1 MRIARQILWGL
12 SIALF
17 SSGIILGSLSL
28 SLAEGDMAALL
39 PTMPLPL
46 SPSPTFPPF
55 TPPVGTTSI
64 PIPPTETFT
73 PFVVTP
79 PTNCTP
85 PAGWLAYLVQ
95 PGDTL
100 EGLAERYRIPSEQ
113 LSQANCLMTASL
125 LPGSYLYV
133 PPVPTRTPVPCGA
146 PSGWIRYTIL
156 KGDTLYSLAQ
166 YYQVTVQQLQ
176 RANCMGSS
184 TILITGKQIYVPP
197 MPTRTPPLT
206 FTPSLT
212 LTLTSTLTPTPS
224 PVTPSA
230 TPLPATATPTASDTP
245 TQTPTNSPVP
255 TATYT
260 PITTTP

>member
-133 PPVPTRTPVPCGA
+133 PPVPTRTSQANCLMTASLLPGSYLYVPPVPTRTPVPCGA

-224 PVTPSA
+224 P
-230 TPLPATATPTASDTP
+230 
-245 TQTPTNSPVP
+245 
-255 TATYT
+255 
-260 PITTTP
+260 